1 MNLMLIIVQEED
13 AAALTSAFKR
23 NKIQATKFDAEGL
36 VSNRRLKLFLVGSD
50 KTEEV
55 LKLVEANCQ
64 ERSIET
70 EVLEYNGHMMVDVQK
85 TIVIGGATVFILGLS
100 QLIKIKGG
108 VNVKY

>member
-13 AAALTSAFKR
+13 AASLTSALKR
-23 NKIQATKFDAEGL
+23 NKIQATKINAEGL
-36 VSNRRLKLFLVGSD
+36 VSNRKLKLFLVGSD
-50 KTEEV
+50 RTEEV

-64 ERSIET
+64 ERTVET

-85 TIVIGGATVFILGLS
+85 TVVIGGATVFILDLL

-108 VNVKY
+108 VNL

>member
-1 MNLMLIIVQEED
+1 MKTRKVRKKGSTMR
-13 AAALTSAFKR
+13 AL
-23 NKIQATKFDAEGL
+23 
-36 VSNRRLKLFLVGSD
+36 RRDISLWLFCVFLVGSD